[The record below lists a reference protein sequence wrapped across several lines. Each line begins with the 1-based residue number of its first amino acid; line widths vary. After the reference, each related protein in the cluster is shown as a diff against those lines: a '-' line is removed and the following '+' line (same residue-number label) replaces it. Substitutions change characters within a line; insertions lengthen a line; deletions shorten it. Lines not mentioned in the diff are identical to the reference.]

1 LKSSY
6 DTAKGAFTTFRQ
18 EIAQGT
24 GVWDAL
30 AKAGINALDKIG
42 AKLGDLAFDQAW
54 QMFFGSSGAASGG
67 ASGGGIF
74 ASIGKLLGF
83 ARGGYTGDRG
93 RQAVSGV
100 VHGQEFVVN
109 AQATARH
116 RPLLEA
122 LNDNRLPGYED
133 GGYVGPPPS
142 NVVAFPGTASG
153 GTAPIQVTYAPVYNV
168 QGVGQEIDDL
178 RTQIA
183 RDRAE
188 APAVIVQT
196 IKEAQSRRMI

>member
-1 LKSSY
+1 
-6 DTAKGAFTTFRQ
+6 
-18 EIAQGT
+18 
-24 GVWDAL
+24 
-30 AKAGINALDKIG
+30 
-42 AKLGDLAFDQAW
+42 
-54 QMFFGSSGAASGG
+54 
-67 ASGGGIF
+67 
-74 ASIGKLLGF
+74 IGKLLGF

-122 LNDNRLPGYED
+122 LNDNRLPGYQD

-142 NVVAFPGTASG
+142 NVVAFPGGASG
-153 GTAPIQVTYAPVYNV
+153 GTAPIQVTYAPVYHV
-168 QGVGQEIDDL
+168 QGRGQEIDDL
-178 RTQIA
+178 RTQMA